1 MKTTMSKRSRS
12 GMTLIELIAAI
23 LLTSLMSLAGTAA
36 FTSIV
41 DHRDVIRTATVDV
54 ERAAA
59 MREMLRTWI
68 VSGTIQLQLGG
79 GPRGQNQAAN
89 RAVRRP
95 LLGVTAA
102 VTDGDELTF
111 TTTAPTPTLSFST
124 RVRLF
129 IDTDEN
135 TPEQGLAIEY
145 QYNTAMPLQ
154 RLELDSTIKVMTVEI
169 LDRRTNRWFPSKEA
183 ATVQPLAVRLTFS
196 PPEGETMPD
205 LLQLPFV
212 FRIGDPAQP
221 MVGR

>member
-1 MKTTMSKRSRS
+1 MTRPTTRARR

-23 LLTSLMSLAGTAA
+23 LLTSIMSLAGTAA
-36 FTSIV
+36 FMSIV
-41 DHRDVIRTATVDV
+41 DHRDAIRTATVDV

-79 GPRGQNQAAN
+79 GPRGQNQAGN
-89 RAVRRP
+89 RAFRQP
-95 LLGVTAA
+95 LGGVTAA

-111 TTTAPTPTLSFST
+111 TTTAPTPTLSVQT

-196 PPEGETMPD
+196 PPEGETMPA

-212 FRIGDPAQP
+212 FRIGDSAQP

>member
-1 MKTTMSKRSRS
+1 MMRRRLLRERA

-23 LLTSLMSLAGTAA
+23 LLTSIMSLAGTAA
-36 FTSIV
+36 FMSIV
-41 DHRDVIRTATVDV
+41 DHRSVIRTATVEV

-79 GPRGQNQAAN
+79 GPGGRN
-89 RAVRRP
+89 RAPRTVRQP
-95 LLGVTAA
+95 IGGVTAV

-111 TTTAPTPTLSFST
+111 TTTAATPSLAAQT

-129 IDTDEN
+129 IDTDES
-135 TPEQGLAIEY
+135 TPEQGLSIEY
-145 QYNTAMPLQ
+145 QYSAGFPLQ
-154 RLELDSTIKVMTVEI
+154 RQELDSTIKVMTVEI
-169 LDRRTNRWFPSKEA
+169 LDRRTNRWVPSKEA

-196 PPEGETMPD
+196 PPEGETMPA
-205 LLQLPFV
+205 LMQLPYV
-212 FRIGDPAQP
+212 FRIGDSSQP